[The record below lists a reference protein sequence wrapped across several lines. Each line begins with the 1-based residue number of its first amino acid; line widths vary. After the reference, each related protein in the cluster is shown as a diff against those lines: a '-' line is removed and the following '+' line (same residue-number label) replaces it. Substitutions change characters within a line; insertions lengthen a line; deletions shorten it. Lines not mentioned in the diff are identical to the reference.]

1 MRWHCCGCCGRA
13 LLAMGVLLLA
23 VPLSHTR
30 QAAPGLGH
38 PSSRDAAVVTADCP
52 AERQDCTEQLQMAL
66 SSPGAQT
73 VVVPANRAV
82 WPTRPLAMEV
92 GASNRRVVFEPGVT
106 VEALK
111 GAFHN
116 GTDSLLS
123 CYGLQNVS
131 FEGTQAALR
140 MHKADYANHHK
151 YSHSESRMGLQLM
164 GCRNVSVIGLN
175 ISATGGDGIYVAG
188 WGHHVYLK
196 NGSRVFVSTYQN
208 SSDITVRGV
217 HCHDN
222 YRQVRQTVLF
232 VLFHI
237 QQIGDFVK
245 TSSTQTQGKHSK
257 KSTARVC
264 RSYPP
269 SACM

>member
-1 MRWHCCGCCGRA
+1 
-13 LLAMGVLLLA
+13 
-23 VPLSHTR
+23 
-30 QAAPGLGH
+30 
-38 PSSRDAAVVTADCP
+38 
-52 AERQDCTEQLQMAL
+52 MAL

-232 VLFHI
+232 VLFLV
-237 QQIGDFVK
+237 GWYGSD
-245 TSSTQTQGKHSK
+245 
-257 KSTARVC
+257 
-264 RSYPP
+264 P
-269 SACM
+269 SQPQPIPAPLPGRMG